1 MKKKLVLILVLGIL
15 VTSLSGCSEKT
26 ATATDQAEL
35 WQNVSD
41 AYVYCLP
48 LVLVNATKETMTNT
62 VAPSHTR
69 APVNQLIHAKGLA
82 TAASKDIVTPNVD
95 TVYSQSFLDLED
107 TPMVYV
113 KPQTDRFCS
122 VEVMD
127 AYTNAVAILGSG
139 GDTQAQQT
147 YLITGPNYQGSVP
160 DNMKQVAMPTNL
172 AWMLIRVVCNGDA
185 DLENVYAIQN
195 QMQLIPL
202 AAYQSGQPY
211 TPPAGTAN
219 PDHDFVPITHV
230 QAMTPQE
237 FFDTANRLMISN
249 PPTAADEPV
258 LKALSSINVGPGAS
272 FNATILGDQAAAQWE
287 TMVANCSSKLAP
299 DCAQFLASLGSW
311 SYFGEPIAEFGT
323 EYKFRAL
330 IAINGIAANP
340 AAVAIY
346 PKAYQDSD
354 GETLSGSNAYTIH
367 FDKDALPPTEP
378 NGFWSITAY
387 GSDNLLID
395 NPLNRYCINDRSGF
409 VLNEDGSLD
418 ILVQSSPPDVTR
430 QSNWLPVGNEDFH
443 LFMRIYLP
451 REAVLAGHW
460 PAPTIK
466 KAI

>member
-1 MKKKLVLILVLGIL
+1 MKKKLVLILVFGMIA
-15 VTSLSGCSEKT
+15 TSLSGCAEKT
-26 ATATDQAEL
+26 ASATDKTEV
-35 WQNVSD
+35 WETVSD

-48 LVLVNATKETMTNT
+48 LVLVNATKEAMTNT

-107 TPMVYV
+107 NAMVYV

-139 GDTQAQQT
+139 GDTQEQQT
-147 YLITGPNYQGSVP
+147 YLITGPKYQGTVP
-160 DNMKQVAMPTNL
+160 DNMKQVTMPTNL

-202 AAYQSGQPY
+202 SAYQSGEPY
-211 TPPAGTAN
+211 TSPVGTAN
-219 PDHDFVPITHV
+219 PEYDFVPITHV

-237 FFDTANRLMISN
+237 FFDTANQLMVNN
-249 PPTAADEPV
+249 PPTAADEPL
-258 LKALSSINVGPGAS
+258 LKVLSSINVGPGETFDA
-272 FNATILGDQAAAQWE
+272 ALLGDQAMAQWQ
-287 TMVANCSSKLAP
+287 TMVANCSSNLAP

-354 GETLSGSNAYTIH
+354 GETLSGSNSYTIH
-367 FDKDALPPTEP
+367 FDKDALPPTEA

-395 NPLNRYCINDRSGF
+395 NTLSRYCINDRSGF
-409 VLNEDGSLD
+409 VLNEDGSMD
-418 ILVQSSPPDVTR
+418 ILVQSNPPEAAQ
-430 QSNWLPVGNEDFH
+430 QSNWLPVSSDDFH

-451 REAVLAGHW
+451 QKTVLDGQW
-460 PAPTIK
+460 SAPTIK
-466 KAI
+466 KVL

>member
-1 MKKKLVLILVLGIL
+1 MKKKLVLILILGIL
-15 VTSLSGCSEKT
+15 ATSLSGCSEKT
-26 ATATDQAEL
+26 AAATAKTDV
-35 WQNVSD
+35 WQTVSD

-48 LVLVNATKETMTNT
+48 LVLVNATKEAMTNT
-62 VAPSHTR
+62 VASSHTR

-82 TAASKDIVTPNVD
+82 TAASTDIVTPNVD
-95 TVYSQSFLDLED
+95 TVYSQAFLDLED
-107 TPMVYV
+107 TAMVYI
-113 KPQTDRFCS
+113 KPETDRFCS

-139 GDTQAQQT
+139 GDTQEQQT
-147 YLITGPNYQGSVP
+147 YLITGPNYQGTVP
-160 DNMKQVAMPTNL
+160 DNMKQVSMPTNL
-172 AWMLIRVVCNGDA
+172 AWILIRVVCNGEA
-185 DLENVYAIQN
+185 DLDNVYAIQN

-202 AAYQSGQPY
+202 AAYLSGEPY

-237 FFDTANRLMISN
+237 FFDTANQLMVSN
-249 PPTAADEPV
+249 PPPAADEPV

-272 FNATILGDQAAAQWE
+272 FDATVLGANATAQWE
-287 TMVANCSSKLAP
+287 TMVANCSSNLAP

-346 PKAYQDSD
+346 PKAYEDSD
-354 GETLSGSNAYTIH
+354 GETLSGSNAYIIH
-367 FDKDALPPTEP
+367 FDKDALPPIQA

-395 NPLNRYCINDRSGF
+395 NALNRYCINDRSGF
-409 VLNEDGSLD
+409 ALNEDGSLD
-418 ILVQSSPPDVTR
+418 ILVQSSPPEAAK
-430 QSNWLPVGNEDFH
+430 QSNWLPVDGDDFH

-451 REAVLAGHW
+451 QKAVLDGHW
-460 PAPTIK
+460 SAPTIK